1 MWLPKLTGMLKEK
14 DILCA
19 AYSKAGLNAE
29 AIDIVPKINGNV
41 RICSKCYR
49 PRLTPDEDKTQ
60 CGSCQNKEFIDS
72 DNDEF
77 SKRFKSLRIDSWRN
91 SIQDLLDGK
100 EDTFLLRAEEHTAQ
114 IGDKLDD
121 SDLLPA
127 ELHELVQDLPVPD
140 STSVINE
147 I

>member
-1 MWLPKLTGMLKEK
+1 MEMSEFAQSVT
-14 DILCA
+14 DQDD
-19 AYSKAGLNAE
+19 S
-29 AIDIVPKINGNV
+29 
-41 RICSKCYR
+41 
-49 PRLTPDEDKTQ
+49 DEDKTQ

-121 SDLLPA
+121 SDLYSPA
-127 ELHELVQDLPVPD
+127 RTTRTTIPRFAR
-140 STSVINE
+140 T
-147 I
+147 